1 MSGAPAVGGG
11 GGSGSKSI
19 LDRWYVKVGAAV
31 ALLLIGAVVGYFVF
45 CSGGDSG
52 TADKPR
58 PAEFLYLDSLRVVAY
73 LAQEE
78 GGTSDSEKFSQRV
91 TRSAEG
97 KIKPVSALELGGS
110 LSVENTLARDVT
122 PTAASEFFS
131 LLEDLKNNDE
141 GLPTVG
147 LGRFPEEIKNLE
159 EGQFVTFRTDGLEA
173 PTYMS
178 PYLALRQ
185 KTILRTLFPSSRS
198 VPPGGGRR
206 THLHRQRKRAER
218 FRKRLGKQPRVIF
231 AIKPHYRYKGG
242 VETPHPVK
250 NELAALEHVRCRAA
264 AAQVEKETQE
274 NTKSRKKKAEL
285 RELREALARF
295 ETQYSAAHGAKPA
308 QAPRSPAEVTEAE
321 ERERGRVRY
330 LMPLDA
336 RLLTRERSLVK
347 AGGGDFTVV
356 GKVVRIFPESPDD
369 EPPAYVD
376 SDARETWE
384 PALLHAP
391 KKLLCTTDAR
401 CRRRVDAIKH
411 DPRLR
416 KTEQHEETREARCQD
431 LAALKDQTEIPV
443 RGAVI
448 LPIAIYK

>member
-1 MSGAPAVGGG
+1 M
-11 GGSGSKSI
+11 
-19 LDRWYVKVGAAV
+19 KVGASV
-31 ALLLIGAVVGYFVF
+31 ALLLIGAAVVYFVC
-45 CSGGDSG
+45 CSGEDPG
-52 TADKPR
+52 TADNPR

-78 GGTSDSEKFSQRV
+78 GGKFDSEKLSQKV

-122 PTAASEFFS
+122 PTAASEFFL
-131 LLEDLKNNDE
+131 LLEDLKNDE
-141 GLPTVG
+141 NGLETVG

-159 EGQFVTFRTDGLEA
+159 EGQFVTFRTNGLEA

-185 KTILRTLFPSSRS
+185 KTILRTLFPSSQS
-198 VPPGGGRR
+198 VPPGDGRR

-231 AIKPHYRYKGG
+231 AIKPQNRYERG
-242 VETPHPVK
+242 VEKPHPVK

-274 NTKSRKKKAEL
+274 NTKSQKKKAEL
-285 RELREALARF
+285 RELREALASF
-295 ETQYSAAHGAKPA
+295 ETRYSAAHHGAKPSL
-308 QAPRSPAEVTEAE
+308 APRTAAEVTEAE

-356 GKVVRIFPESPDD
+356 GKVVRVFPESPDD

-401 CRRRVDAIKH
+401 CRRRVDAIQQ

-448 LPIAIYK
+448 LPVAIYK